1 MSNTVSFPSEQ
12 TLKPR
17 IDQLFLADR
26 QSLHSQMRG
35 ILKRIREGMPVDK
48 AVPKFLSKLEAAEAA
63 LAQKVAAKPTVRYPE
78 GLPIAG
84 KHTEIAKLI
93 GSNQVVILAGET
105 GSGKTTQLP
114 KICVDMGR
122 GLLGK
127 IGHTQPRRIA
137 ASTVAARVAEEL
149 QVPLGGVVGYQVRF
163 TDESTGQTYIKL
175 MTDGIL
181 LAEVQNDPLL
191 LQYDTLIIDEAQN
204 FTQAPR
210 FKSHC
215 HLCYHRS
222 TAFF

>member
-1 MSNTVSFPSEQ
+1 
-12 TLKPR
+12 
-17 IDQLFLADR
+17 LADR

-35 ILKRIREGMPVDK
+35 ILKRIGEAKPVDK

-63 LAQKVAAKPTVRYPE
+63 LAHKAATKPTVRYPD

-84 KHTEIAKLI
+84 KHAEIAKLI
-93 GSNQVVILAGET
+93 ESNQVVILAGET

-114 KICVDMGR
+114 KICVDIGR

-163 TDESTGQTYIKL
+163 TDESTSQTYIKL

-181 LAEVQNDPLL
+181 LAEVQHDPLL
-191 LQYDTLIIDEAQN
+191 LQYDTLIIDEAHISN
-204 FTQAPR
+204 
-210 FKSHC
+210 KS
-215 HLCYHRS
+215 YPN
-222 TAFF
+222 AQI